1 MENEFLKTL
10 QKNPVRRTNDDS
22 LQVIDRFCQSIQ
34 DYTYGKVLCW
44 RERGFA
50 TSFGQEW
57 RVTVKPSADG
67 YQQVLFRAYIPL
79 DGYPVQLDLYA
90 EEMKTCSN
98 KSALQKELNV
108 FLQQSA
114 IQETIDYLSGGINTA
129 ALG

>member
-10 QKNPVRRTNDDS
+10 QKNPIRRTNDDS

-34 DYTYGKVLCW
+34 EYTYGKVLCW

-57 RVTVKPSADG
+57 RVTLKPSADG
-67 YQQVLFRAYIPL
+67 YQQVLFRAYVPL

-90 EEMKTCSN
+90 EEMKNCSN
-98 KSALQKELNV
+98 KSALQKELNI
-108 FLQQSA
+108 FLQQRA
-114 IQETIDYLSGGINTA
+114 VQETIDYLSDGMNIA
-129 ALG
+129 ATG